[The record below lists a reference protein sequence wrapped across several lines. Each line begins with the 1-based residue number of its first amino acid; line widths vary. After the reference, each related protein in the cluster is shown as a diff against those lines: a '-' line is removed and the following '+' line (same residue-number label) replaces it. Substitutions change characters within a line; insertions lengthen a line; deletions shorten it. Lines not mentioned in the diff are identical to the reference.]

1 MKKTLSLF
9 LAIVMLLTSISLT
22 AFAAPE
28 PATYYKDL
36 YLQGLADSKV
46 TKTTENYDGY
56 HFVKGTKATW
66 DCKLYTLTATV
77 TSLSNNIATFDVR
90 FDSKIPASYCT
101 LDGWYGYYIHLAS
114 NLDSADYFPSDN
126 GNMKLRV
133 NVAKNDVF
141 SESAAAGGTQFI
153 KFKVEKTAK
162 EDFFPIYSSNKYY
175 SEIVKNRDVYPENA
189 GYFSEAKIYDEY
201 VLGYY
206 VKPTFKLATN
216 SFSASKNAFYL
227 GIYAFNGI
235 VKYRVAGTSAWKQKA
250 IVKNQKLYLT
260 GLKANT
266 SYVIQVLCKLPY
278 KDIETGQSKYDLD
291 IVGSQFTLTTAL
303 TSKPLLKQVKVYGV
317 KYGKYTRKGY
327 WETRST
333 GGYVWHPAE
342 TFYTASYKVR
352 VSLRNVP
359 ARAKGLYLKAGG
371 YSAYQA
377 GRKGTYTF
385 SMTYQAKKPVK
396 GKKLACNLYYSSNT
410 INKSAVGFSPA
421 RGITYKIQNSTVNY
435 KK

>member
-9 LAIVMLLTSISLT
+9 LAIVMLLGSISIT

-114 NLDSADYFPSDN
+114 NLDPGTDYFPSDN

-133 NVAKNDVF
+133 NVAKNDIF
-141 SESAAAGGTQFI
+141 GESAAAGGMQFI
-153 KFKVEKTAK
+153 KISINKTAR
-162 EDFFPIYSSNKYY
+162 EDWWFPLAWDTPYCN
-175 SEIVKNRDVYPENA
+175 EITANRKTDGSGVYIEDNFA
-189 GYFSEAKIYDEY
+189 
-201 VLGYY
+201 LGYY
-206 VKPTFKLATN
+206 VKPTFKWNLNTIKV
-216 SFSASKNAFYL
+216 SAKAIAL
-227 GIYAFNGI
+227 GTYAFDG
-235 VKYRVAGTSAWKQKA
+235 VVYYKGAGDRAAKQKA
-250 IVKNQKLYLT
+250 VVKNKNIVLS
-260 GLKANT
+260 GLKAGT
-266 SYVIQVLCKLPY
+266 PYSIKLVCKVPY
-278 KDIETGQSKYDLD
+278 TDPETGQKKYIMDV
-291 IVGSQFTLTTAL
+291 VGKVISVTTSLTT
-303 TSKPLLKQVKVYGV
+303 KPLLKQVKVYGV

-342 TFYTASYKVR
+342 TFYTAKYKVR

-410 INKSAVGFSPA
+410 INKSAVGLSPA

>member
-1 MKKTLSLF
+1 MKKFLSMF
-9 LAIVMLLTSISLT
+9 LAIVMLLTSVSLT

-28 PATYYKDL
+28 PETYYKDL

-46 TKTTENYDGY
+46 DKKVEKYDGY
-56 HFVKGTKATW
+56 HFVVGTKATW

-77 TSLSNNIATFDVR
+77 VSLSKNIATFNIK
-90 FDSKIPASYCT
+90 FTSKIPEPYCT
-101 LDGWYGYYIHLAS
+101 LDGWYGYYIHVAS
-114 NLDSADYFPSDN
+114 NLDSSDYFPSDSDS
-126 GNMKLRV
+126 GKIKLRV
-133 NVAKNDVF
+133 NVAKNDIF
-141 SESAAAGGTQFI
+141 DESAAAGGMQFI
-153 KFKVEKTAK
+153 KIRVKKTAR
-162 EDFFPIYSSNKYY
+162 EDWWFPLAGDTPYRD
-175 SEIVKNRDVYPENA
+175 EIVKNRKTDGSGVYIEDNFA
-189 GYFSEAKIYDEY
+189 
-201 VLGYY
+201 LGYY
-206 VKPTFKLATN
+206 VKPTYKWNLNTI
-216 SFSASKNAFYL
+216 SVSSKAISL
-227 GIYAFNGI
+227 GTYAFNGI
-235 VKYRVAGTSAWKQKA
+235 VYYKGSSDRAAKQKA
-250 IVKNQKLYLT
+250 VVKNKKIVLS
-260 GLKANT
+260 GLKPGT
-266 SYVIQVLCKLPY
+266 PYSIKLVCKVPFT
-278 KDIETGQSKYDLD
+278 DPETKQSKYTMDV
-291 IVGSQFTLTTAL
+291 VGKVISVTTSL

-352 VSLRNVP
+352 VTLRNVP

-410 INKSAVGFSPA
+410 IAKRAVGIGPA
-421 RGITYKIQNSTVNY
+421 RGLTYRLQNSTTNY